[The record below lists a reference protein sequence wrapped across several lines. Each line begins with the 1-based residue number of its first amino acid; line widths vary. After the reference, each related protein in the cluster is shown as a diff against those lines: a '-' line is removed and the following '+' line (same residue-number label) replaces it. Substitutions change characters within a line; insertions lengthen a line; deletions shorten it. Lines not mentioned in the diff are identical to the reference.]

1 MERFDVIVAALGG
14 MILLLGLPSKW
25 ISRGPVPPTLLA
37 LAFGILVGPAA
48 LGWIDP
54 AALGDSATILERAA
68 RLTLA
73 IGLLGVALGVPRE
86 YPRRNAREMMILVG
100 PGTVL
105 MWAVSAT
112 LVYLILDFHFWLAV
126 LIGAIITATDP
137 VAASPIVTGELAKRN
152 LPERLRHAISFESGA
167 NDGLSYLLVFL
178 PFLMLTRTPE
188 EALSQWLVHTLLWE
202 VGGATLF
209 GLALGYTA
217 GKLLQI
223 AGKHDAIEGA
233 WRLIYTVALGL
244 FAAGAGRLI
253 GSDEVL
259 VIFAAGAAFV
269 QVVSASE
276 REEEEQGQ
284 EAVDR
289 FFSVPIFALLGTAL
303 PWEGWRALGWN
314 GVLLAVAVLLLRRP
328 LPLLLL
334 RPLLPSVRSWPDTLF
349 LGWFGPISVAAIYYA
364 ALMEHKLNEPRIW
377 DVVSLVICASILAHA
392 TTGAP
397 LTRLYGRVTGMNA
410 GRGADHAIPQKAVS

>member
-1 MERFDVIVAALGG
+1 MIVAALGG
-14 MILLLGLPSKW
+14 MVLLLGLPSKW
-25 ISRGPVPPTLLA
+25 ISRGPVPPTLVA
-37 LAFGILVGPAA
+37 LAFGILVGPAV

-54 AALGDSATILERAA
+54 AALGDRATILERAA

-73 IGLLGVALGVPRE
+73 IGLIGVALRVPRE
-86 YPRRNAREMMILVG
+86 YPRRHAREMTILVG
-100 PGTVL
+100 LGMIL
-105 MWAVSAT
+105 MWAVSAA
-112 LVYLILDFHFWLAV
+112 LVYLILDLHFGLAV

-137 VAASPIVTGELAKRN
+137 IAASPIVTGELAKRN

-167 NDGLSYLLVFL
+167 NDGLSYLFVFL
-178 PFLMLTRTPE
+178 PFLLLARPPE
-188 EALSQWLVHTLLWE
+188 EALSHWLVHTLLWE
-202 VGGATLF
+202 VGAATLF
-209 GLALGYTA
+209 GLAVGYAA

-223 AGKHDAIEGA
+223 ADEYDAIEGD

-244 FAAGAGRLI
+244 FAVGAGRLI

-259 VIFAAGAAFV
+259 VIFAAGTAFV

-284 EAVDR
+284 EAVNR
-289 FFSVPIFALLGTAL
+289 FFSVPIFALLGTAI

-349 LGWFGPISVAAIYYA
+349 LGWFGPVAVAAIYYA
-364 ALMEHKLNEPRIW
+364 ALMEHKLHEPRIW
-377 DVVSLVICASILAHA
+377 DVVSLVICASVLAHA

-397 LTRLYGRVTGMNA
+397 FTRLYGRVAGINA
-410 GRGADHAIPQKAVS
+410 GREPDPRSAQKAVR